1 MPTERRLGR
10 LTSAELA
17 GTAGE
22 IDPETGPQI
31 DRATDRTERVLL
43 VPLGATEQH
52 GPHLPLDTDSV
63 IAERWALALADR
75 HPEAVVAPTLPYGS
89 SGEHQTFPGTLSI
102 GQEALETVVVE
113 LARSAASSFGAVV
126 FVSGHAGNLAPLRRA
141 VELLRSEGHS
151 VGLLVPIVPGGDAHA
166 GRTETS
172 LMLHLDPEAVR
183 VDRAEAGAT
192 DGLDAIIDRLR
203 SGGVAAVS
211 PNGVLG
217 DPAGASDQEGSR
229 ILEDLAA
236 MWPLS

>member
-22 IDPETGPQI
+22 TDPEIAGETE
-31 DRATDRTERVLL
+31 RAPDRTGRVLL

-102 GQEALETVVVE
+102 GQEALEAVVVE

-183 VDRAEAGAT
+183 LDRAEAGAT
-192 DGLDAIIDRLR
+192 DGLDAIIDRLT

-229 ILEDLAA
+229 ILEVLAA